1 MISSSNENLRNLLIT
16 ISYDGSKYHGWQIQ
30 QNAVTVQEVFQNA
43 LYSVINDK
51 PDIKAC
57 SRTDT
62 GVHAEMFCI
71 SAKISHPIPA
81 VRLKA
86 ALNSYLPDSV
96 VVLDVVEAPLD
107 FHARYNAKGKR
118 YVYRILNRLERDP
131 FYVGRALHYKHS
143 IDTELLNKACKAFIG
158 SHDFTSFCT
167 LDKREKGDF
176 VRTIYD
182 CSVVRKGDIVEFTVE
197 GSGFLYNMV
206 RIMVGTLLYINEGK
220 ISPDAIPEIIKAEDR
235 SLAGPTAPPQG
246 LYLNKVF
253 YDFRKEEQYEKA

>member
-1 MISSSNENLRNLLIT
+1 MISSSDANLRNLLIT

-30 QNAVTVQEVFQNA
+30 HNAVTVQEVFQNA
-43 LYSVINDK
+43 LYRVIADK

-57 SRTDT
+57 SRTDS

-71 SAKISHPIPA
+71 STKISHPIPT

-96 VVLDVVEAPLD
+96 VVLDVREVPLD

-118 YVYRILNRLERDP
+118 YIYRVLNRTERDP
-131 FYVGRALHYKHS
+131 FYVGRALHYKYA
-143 IDTELLNKACKAFIG
+143 IDTELLNKASKDFIG

-176 VRTIYD
+176 VRTIQD
-182 CSVVRKGDIVEFTVE
+182 FSVTRKGDIVEFSVE
-197 GSGFLYNMV
+197 GNGFLYNMV
-206 RIMVGTLLYINEGK
+206 RIMVGTLLSINEGK
-220 ISPDAIPEIIKAEDR
+220 LSTDSIPEIIKAESR
-235 SLAGPTAPPQG
+235 EAAGPTAPPQG

-253 YDFRKEEQYEKA
+253 YDL